1 MTTITPQNNKKK
13 STAYKQS
20 KNEEETARGRD
31 KEKQRQRFHTFDTMA
46 SLFQG
51 MVARDH
57 GQKYFK
63 RT

>member
-1 MTTITPQNNKKK
+1 MRKRQ
-13 STAYKQS
+13 Q
-20 KNEEETARGRD
+20 EGD

-51 MVARDH
+51 VVARDH